1 MSVLNLLRSD
11 PEARTGERLSK
22 RGEPTW
28 EIAQFL
34 PKQGE
39 FAASQQPDSVL
50 LPGFT
55 ADVAAEMRGGT
66 SPSESVTG
74 ET

>member
-1 MSVLNLLRSD
+1 MSVLSLLRSD

-22 RGEPTW
+22 RCEPTR

-39 FAASQQPDSVL
+39 FAASPPADSVL
-50 LPGFT
+50 LPRFHGRRRRRY
-55 ADVAAEMRGGT
+55 AGRNE
-66 SPSESVTG
+66 SERVRHR
-74 ET
+74 